1 MTDQEAIDLRFMER
15 ALELAVQAGD
25 AGEVPI
31 GALIAQGDQILSESR
46 NRMEELQDASAHAE
60 ILAIRQAGAKLDSW
74 RLDGCTLYASLEPCP
89 MCAGAVLNS
98 RIARVVY
105 AARDRRLGACH
116 THWAILSQNPIG
128 REIEVLDGILGDQS
142 TRLLQSFFKDLREG
156 RRERSRVRR
165 GIDVVDGSAID

>member
-1 MTDQEAIDLRFMER
+1 MTEQETLDLRFMER
-15 ALELAVQAGD
+15 ALELAIEAGD

-31 GALIAQGDQILSESR
+31 GALIAQDGQILAESR

-60 ILAIRQAGAKLDSW
+60 ILAIRQASAKLGSW

-142 TRLLQSFFKDLREG
+142 ARLLQSFFKDLREG
-156 RRERSRVRR
+156 RRERSQVRR
-165 GIDVVDGSAID
+165 GIDIGRRSRD

>member
-1 MTDQEAIDLRFMER
+1 MTDQDTLDLRFMER
-15 ALELAVQAGD
+15 ALELAIEAGD

-31 GALIAQGDQILSESR
+31 GALIAQDGQILAESR

-60 ILAIRQAGAKLDSW
+60 ILAIRQASAKLGSW
-74 RLDGCTLYASLEPCP
+74 RLDNCTLYASLEPCP

-128 REIEVLDGILGDQS
+128 RDIDVLDGILGDQS
-142 TRLLQSFFKDLREG
+142 ARLLQTFFKDLREG
-156 RRERSRVRR
+156 RRERSRIRR
-165 GIDVVDGSAID
+165 RLDVVDDGAID